1 MDLSWDLGKVWA
13 ILAAALS
20 ITIVTVT
27 RADRER
33 VMEAREVS
41 LLAGMGIQQV
51 VVEWSM
57 GRQRVLSCPDQVAEE
72 GSRIDTLAKLEGREE
87 V

>member
-1 MDLSWDLGKVWA
+1 
-13 ILAAALS
+13 
-20 ITIVTVT
+20 
-27 RADRER
+27 
-33 VMEAREVS
+33 MEAREVS

-72 GSRIDTLAKLEGREE
+72 ASRINLLAKLEDREE